1 MIGPYI
7 QVTGAISKCFTF
19 PWRISRTCTATPV
32 AVHILM
38 CICTR
43 YLHFQY
49 NYVPLTTCCVFPAKK
64 HFCNT
69 QKRTFFSTL
78 NKLKYEIVL
87 LQTSLGESY
96 CYFNEL
102 QSCQQTIYSRGA
114 VAALCTISTILLTF
128 LGKSCNA
135 HMLHASGVYYSY
147 RIDAYKRPLLIR
159 APL

>member
-114 VAALCTISTILLTF
+114 VTRFKFFPFFQDSQHSFRQCLAAMFIFPAIF
-128 LGKSCNA
+128 FIK
-135 HMLHASGVYYSY
+135 
-147 RIDAYKRPLLIR
+147 
-159 APL
+159 